1 MSQKRS
7 LFLSLLTAIVIAVS
21 APAAMANHID
31 TANATVTCTNYT
43 LNVTASDLIP
53 GRSYTINYTII
64 LTPTSGGSVITV
76 TDSISFTGPANGKF
90 SGTVSKPVGPLSTD
104 YTLSGWATLVGHNT
118 IAISFSSNTVSC
130 STPCTGSSSNS
141 SDFNGTPIKGDDYI
155 WFNANF
161 TAKGIPSAGATI
173 TFTNSTISAIVN
185 GTQYNLSVPNAQIT
199 FSPSATCTSTT
210 FDTVTNTWM
219 TIVPVS
225 GDDEIF
231 LTGLAVQVPSGGLPG
246 GINPVEWEG
255 TFAVT
260 TDTPGISIDW
270 KWGAAVYSSFTTNY
284 NALAI
289 KPGHKTA
296 CGMNNGDHAGTPEG
310 VNGNNQPWKQFVAG
324 GARGG
329 GGSNWTGSWS
339 GTLSVTLV
347 CQSSQLRQTTGVED
361 LLAMRR

>member
-7 LFLSLLTAIVIAVS
+7 LLLSLTAIVIAIS

-43 LNVTASDLIP
+43 LNVTASDLTP
-53 GRSYTINYTII
+53 GLSYSIHYTII
-64 LTPTSGGSVITV
+64 LTPTSGGSALTA
-76 TDSISFTGPANGKF
+76 TDSISFIGPANGKF

-104 YTLSGWATLVGHNT
+104 YTLSGWARLVGHNT

-130 STPCTGSSSNS
+130 SPPCTGSSSNS
-141 SDFNGTPIKGDDYI
+141 SNFNGTAINGGDYI

-161 TAKGIPSAGATI
+161 TAKGMPSAGATI
-173 TFTNSTISAIVN
+173 TFTNSTISATVN
-185 GTQYNLSVPNAQIT
+185 GAQYNLPVPNARVT
-199 FSPSATCTSTT
+199 FSPIATCTSTT
-210 FDTVTNTWM
+210 FDTATNTWM
-219 TIVPVS
+219 TTVPVS

-231 LTGLAVQVPSGGLPG
+231 LTGLAVRVPSGGLPG
-246 GINPVEWEG
+246 GINPVEWQG
-255 TFAVT
+255 SFAVT
-260 TDTPGISIDW
+260 TDTPGISINW
-270 KWGAAVYSSFTTNY
+270 KWGAAVYSSFTPNY

-310 VNGNNQPWKQFVAG
+310 VNSNNQPWKKFVVG
-324 GARGG
+324 GATGG

-339 GTLSVTLV
+339 GTLSIMLV
-347 CQSSQLRQTTGVED
+347 CPSSQLRHTTRAGD
-361 LLAMRR
+361 LLAMQY